1 MTKTVFGIKDI
12 QDLIEIPGVIV
23 YFSEG
28 GRPRNPESY
37 GFRITLAKSKLSSVK
52 HLEKHHKVITKQCI
66 STFMH
71 FRKNTNFVFLSLI
84 KNSA

>member
-37 GFRITLAKSKLSSVK
+37 GFRITLAKSKLS
-52 HLEKHHKVITKQCI
+52 
-66 STFMH
+66 
-71 FRKNTNFVFLSLI
+71 
-84 KNSA
+84 